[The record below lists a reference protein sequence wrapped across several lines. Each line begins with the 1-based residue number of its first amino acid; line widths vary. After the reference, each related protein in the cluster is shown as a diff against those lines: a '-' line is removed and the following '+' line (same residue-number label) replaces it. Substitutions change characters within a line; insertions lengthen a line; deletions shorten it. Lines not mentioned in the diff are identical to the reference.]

1 MNRNN
6 YLRLSVTVLLGVIIP
21 LLSGLLVPSQY
32 HPAAL
37 LITCFFFIALTFLI
51 NTVTRIVQLRLREQ
65 PWLNHNLLK
74 KITATAAVNAL
85 ISVFIAGILVYV
97 WIIFTSQRVLIGV
110 VLQYLADMVLAMIIV
125 TLSEE
130 LMMLNR
136 EKKIA
141 QHGPQALVAETSPPV
156 GAILQQEN
164 QEDMPPLAEN
174 GAVTMESANHK
185 RKSRLLLRKGYENIP
200 VKLEDIALFYTEN
213 KIVYAVDGNGKKYLA
228 DKKLGELE
236 AELNT
241 DLFFRANRQ
250 YIIGLNFIKGFKP
263 FEKVKLQVD
272 LTVSDALVIISQET
286 APAFR
291 KWMSEA

>member
-21 LLSGLLVPSQY
+21 LLSGLLVPSLY

-37 LITCFFFIALTFLI
+37 LITCFFFIALTILI
-51 NTVTRIVQLRLREQ
+51 VIVTRIVHLRLREQ

-85 ISVFIAGILVYV
+85 ISVFIAGILVYI
-97 WIIFTSQRVLIGV
+97 WTMFTKQRILTGT
-110 VLQYLADMVLAMIIV
+110 VLQYLADMVLGIIIL

-130 LMMLNR
+130 LLMLNN

-141 QHGPQALVAETSPPV
+141 QHGPQALIAEPLPPV
-156 GAILQQEN
+156 GAVHQQER
-164 QEDMPPLAEN
+164 QEPVPSLPEN
-174 GAVTMESANHK
+174 GSAITGSVNH
-185 RKSRLLLRKGYENIP
+185 RPKSRVLLRKGYENIP

-213 KIVYAVDGNGKKYLA
+213 KIVYAVDGSGKKYLT
-228 DKKLGELE
+228 DKKLSELE

-241 DLFFRANRQ
+241 ELFFRANRQ
-250 YIIGLNFIKGFKP
+250 FIIGLNFIKGFRP

-272 LTVSDALVIISQET
+272 LTVSDILVIISQET

>member
-21 LLSGLLVPSQY
+21 LLSGLFVPSQY

-51 NTVTRIVQLRLREQ
+51 VTVTRIVQLRLREQ

-85 ISVFIAGILVYV
+85 LSVFIAGMLVYI
-97 WIIFTSQRVLIGV
+97 WTMFTKQQVSTGI
-110 VLQYLADMVLAMIIV
+110 VLQYLADLVLGIIIL

-130 LMMLNR
+130 LLMLNR

-141 QHGPQALVAETSPPV
+141 QHGPQALVAEQLPPAGV
-156 GAILQQEN
+156 VHQQER
-164 QEDMPPLAEN
+164 EE
-174 GAVTMESANHK
+174 AVPALTESSSVIIGSVNH
-185 RKSRLLLRKGYENIP
+185 RPKSRLLLRKGYENIP
-200 VKLEDIALFYTEN
+200 VKLENIALFYTEN
-213 KIVYAVDGNGKKYLA
+213 KIVYAVDGSGKKYQA
-228 DKKLGELE
+228 DKKLSELE

-272 LTVSDALVIISQET
+272 LTVSDAIVIISQET

-291 KWMSEA
+291 KWMNEV

>member
-21 LLSGLLVPSQY
+21 LLSGLFVPAHY

-51 NTVTRIVQLRLREQ
+51 VTVTRIVQLRLREQ
-65 PWLNHNLLK
+65 SWLNHNLLK
-74 KITATAAVNAL
+74 KISATAAVNAL
-85 ISVFIAGILVYV
+85 ISVFIAGILVYI
-97 WIIFTSQRVLIGV
+97 WILFTGQRISTGI
-110 VLQYLADMVLAMIIV
+110 VLQYLADMVLGIIIL
-125 TLSEE
+125 TLCEE
-130 LMMLNR
+130 LLMLNR

-141 QHGPQALVAETSPPV
+141 QHGPQALVAESLPPV
-156 GAILQQEN
+156 GAVLQQDN
-164 QEDMPPLAEN
+164 QEDLPSLIEN
-174 GAVTMESANHK
+174 GSVIIDSANHR

-213 KIVYAVDGNGKKYLA
+213 KIVYAVDGSGKKYLA
-228 DKKLGELE
+228 DKKLSELE

-272 LTVSDALVIISQET
+272 LTVSDVLVIISQET

>member
-6 YLRLSVTVLLGVIIP
+6 YLRLSVTVLLGVIVP
-21 LLSGLLVPSQY
+21 LLSGLLVPSRY

-37 LITCFFFIALTFLI
+37 LIACFFFIALTFLI
-51 NTVTRIVQLRLREQ
+51 ISVTRVVQLRLREQ

-85 ISVFIAGILVYV
+85 LSVFIAGILVYV
-97 WIIFTSQRVLIGV
+97 WTLFTSQRVSTGV
-110 VLQYLADMVLAMIIV
+110 VLQYLADLVLAIIIL

-130 LMMLNR
+130 LMMLSR

-141 QHGPQALVAETSPPV
+141 QHGPQALVAESLPPV
-156 GAILQQEN
+156 GAILQQANLDEL
-164 QEDMPPLAEN
+164 PVLAEN
-174 GAVTMESANHK
+174 GAITTESANHR

-200 VKLEDIALFYTEN
+200 VKLEDIAVFYTEN
-213 KIVYAVDGNGKKYLA
+213 KIVYAVDGSGKKYLA
-228 DKKLGELE
+228 DKKLSELE
-236 AELNT
+236 AELDT